1 MTLAGHRAAR
11 VLMQGAVGASCRCEA
26 EAGGPSINSNN
37 SGFTEYSP
45 VLEMRALEELL
56 KSWRSNPD
64 ADATVAVCSFLGG
77 SKREELIREVG
88 ASAETWH
95 AGDAAVMLAVG
106 RMYLEA
112 EMLQEAQTTLV
123 AAGKADARDPRA
135 FRYLGEV
142 LLRRG
147 DALRADK
154 VLSRALQLG
163 AATDDVELWHER
175 AVLYSALQ
183 KRVGPE
189 AVAAEVARSMPRHVS
204 VPPGPASDPLPS
216 FGLEEST
223 QPRNQ
228 PPPAAQVS
236 RKPTLVGLAEPAPLP
251 RFDSADALPARATE
265 DSIRLSD
272 SDLEE
277 TSNPGRSLISAPIG
291 GLPPPP
297 AAGSSDVAA
306 QLANSFLAPK
316 GGKPA
321 AVPAKQN
328 LKSTQLGGFQARPGA
343 APAPSAKAAPTV
355 GRPLTAAKSMAKQ
368 SAPPQFDDAV
378 TVVTPPPFMAQLMP
392 QGVPSRAARK
402 HSAPPLV
409 TPPPFVAA
417 APPPAP
423 PIRSVAPANLPPFG
437 SEAETALPFAATAL
451 PAPPPRVPSA
461 PPAPPRPAHVLA
473 ALAGDPANP
482 APAVVLDHLARV
494 GLYEPGGGATPA
506 WEAPPRQK
514 SRGAAAILIATLVI
528 AAGGGGAYEYSR
540 RLKAARAIEADS
552 LNAQVDKLLKTG
564 NPKDLKATDGR
575 LTQAFEL
582 DSRSQRA
589 GRLWLQ
595 NRVLNALLLAG
606 ETRGIDAA
614 VYRGRQVGLPEKAL
628 LVGKVASFL
637 VEGDV
642 AGGAAVLARSDKDA
656 GSDAY
661 YQLAAAAVLERA
673 GDPRGVERY
682 EAAVQL
688 APDLAP
694 AEMLLARLL
703 LLERGSDAAKP
714 VIDSLRKKKGD
725 TPSTRALSALAWVLS
740 HDRPGELPSEA
751 QLQPG
756 DIELLPAP
764 LAAVPAMVD
773 AAKALNKQELAAASK
788 AIDSAINLAMTPALA
803 AGLGFLAIEAGDEVV
818 ARKAAL
824 RALQFSGVYPRART
838 LAARVALLG
847 GRIDEAQKAIEG
859 LEPASADVA
868 VVRAVVAY
876 ESLESA
882 DLKSA
887 LEALGNSAVGPAFS
901 ALDAAPGIINGSAF
915 PTPDKLEQMAAPD
928 KPWGELI
935 AVDAALETGNLAL
948 AEKLLGKRSQET
960 LRPVHLRRLARLRRL
975 QGKLDVAL
983 QASSA
988 AAEGGMALPLLLER
1002 VYELLAKEDV
1012 AGAKQL
1018 AAKYPTLLGPL
1029 AGWVGVLTDT
1039 ASKQAASAAVRLTK
1053 LDLPPDESPIAVRVL
1068 VARALMSGKDKR
1080 ANAYVTALS
1089 KKLPKN
1095 PDVLAAASIE

>member
-1 MTLAGHRAAR
+1 
-11 VLMQGAVGASCRCEA
+11 
-26 EAGGPSINSNN
+26 
-37 SGFTEYSP
+37 
-45 VLEMRALEELL
+45 MRALEELL

-64 ADATVAVCSFLGG
+64 ADATVAVCSFLGS
-77 SKREELIREVG
+77 SKRDELIREVG

-95 AGDAAVMLAVG
+95 AGDATVMLAVG

-112 EMLQEAQTTLV
+112 GMLQEAQTTLV

-135 FRYLGEV
+135 FRFLGEV

-154 VLSRALQLG
+154 VLARALQLG
-163 AATDDVELWHER
+163 AAADEVELWHER

-189 AVAAEVARSMPRHVS
+189 AVAAEVTRSMPRHVS

-223 QPRNQ
+223 KPRNQ
-228 PPPAAQVS
+228 RPPAAAVS
-236 RKPTLVGLAEPAPLP
+236 RKPTLLGLAEPAPLP
-251 RFDSADALPARATE
+251 RFDSADPVTVRASE
-265 DSIRLSD
+265 DSIHISD

-277 TSNPGRSLISAPIG
+277 TSNPGRLRVNAPPG

-297 AAGSSDVAA
+297 ATAASDVAA

-316 GGKPA
+316 ASKPA

-343 APAPSAKAAPTV
+343 APGPAQAAAVKPAV
-355 GRPLTAAKSMAKQ
+355 GRPLTAAKPAPAAAKH

-378 TVVTPPPFMAQLMP
+378 TVVTPPPFMAQLP
-392 QGVPSRAARK
+392 HALPNPPVRKQSPSPF
-402 HSAPPLV
+402 APPPAAPA
-409 TPPPFVAA
+409 PPPTTAFA
-417 APPPAP
+417 APPPP
-423 PIRSVAPANLPPFG
+423 PPARSAALPSFG
-437 SEAETALPFAATAL
+437 ADAETALPFAATAL
-451 PAPPPRVPSA
+451 PVSPGRVSSA
-461 PPAPPRPAHVLA
+461 APAPPRPAHT
-473 ALAGDPANP
+473 LAGDPVNP
-482 APAVVLDHLARV
+482 APAVVLEHLARV
-494 GLYEPGGGATPA
+494 GLYEPGGGAAPA
-506 WEAPPRQK
+506 WEKPPRQK
-514 SRGAAAILIATLVI
+514 SRGAVAILIATVLI
-528 AAGGGGAYEYSR
+528 AAAGGGTYEYSR
-540 RLKAARAIEADS
+540 RLKAARAIEADT

-564 NPKDLKATDGR
+564 SPTDLKSTDAR
-575 LTQAFEL
+575 LTRAFEL

-595 NRVLNALLLAG
+595 NRVLNALLVAG

-614 VYRGRQVGLPEKAL
+614 VYRGRQVGLPEKEL
-628 LVGKVASFL
+628 LVGKIASFL

-656 GSDAY
+656 GTDAY

-673 GDPRGVERY
+673 GDSRGLERY
-682 EAAVQL
+682 EAAVRL

-703 LLERGSDAAKP
+703 LLERGADAAKP
-714 VIDSLRKKKGD
+714 VIASLRKKLGE
-725 TPSTRALSALAWVLS
+725 TPMTRALSALSWVVS
-740 HDRPGELPSEA
+740 HDRPEELPSEA
-751 QLQPG
+751 QLQPA
-756 DIELLPAP
+756 DVALLPAP
-764 LAAVPAMVD
+764 LAAVPAMVE
-773 AAKALNKQELAAASK
+773 AAKALNKQDLAAASK

-803 AGLGFLAIEAGDEVV
+803 AGLGFLAIEAGDETV

-847 GRIDEAQKAIEG
+847 GRIDEAQKAIEE
-859 LEPASADVA
+859 LDSASADVA

-901 ALDAAPGIINGSAF
+901 ALDAAPGVINGTAF

-928 KPWGELI
+928 KPWGELVAI
-935 AVDAALETGNLAL
+935 DAAIETGNLVL
-948 AEKLLGKRSQET
+948 ADKLLSKRSVET

-975 QGKLDVAL
+975 QGKLDEAL
-983 QASSA
+983 RASSA
-988 AAEGGMALPLLLER
+988 AAEGGIALPLLLER

-1018 AAKYPTLLGPL
+1018 AGKYPSLLGPL
-1029 AGWVGVLTDT
+1029 AGWVGVLTDV
-1039 ASKQAASAAVRLTK
+1039 ASKQAASATVRLTK
-1053 LDLPPDESPIAVRVL
+1053 LDLPPDESSIAVRVL
-1068 VARALMSGKDKR
+1068 VARALVTGKDKR
-1080 ANAYVTALS
+1080 ATAYVTALS

-1095 PDVLAAASIE
+1095 PDVLAAASID

>member
-1 MTLAGHRAAR
+1 
-11 VLMQGAVGASCRCEA
+11 
-26 EAGGPSINSNN
+26 
-37 SGFTEYSP
+37 
-45 VLEMRALEELL
+45 MRALEELL

-64 ADATVAVCSFLGG
+64 ADATVAVCSFLGS

-95 AGDAAVMLAVG
+95 AGDATVMLAVG

-135 FRYLGEV
+135 FRFLGEV

-154 VLSRALQLG
+154 VLARALQLG
-163 AATDDVELWHER
+163 AATDEVELWHER

-216 FGLEEST
+216 FGIEEST
-223 QPRNQ
+223 KPRNQ
-228 PPPAAQVS
+228 PPPAVAVS
-236 RKPTLVGLAEPAPLP
+236 RKPTLLGLAEPAPLP
-251 RFDSADALPARATE
+251 RFDSADPVTVRGSSE
-265 DSIRLSD
+265 DSIHLSD

-277 TSNPGRSLISAPIG
+277 TSNPGRLRINAPPG

-297 AAGSSDVAA
+297 AAASSDVAA

-316 GGKPA
+316 AAKPA

-328 LKSTQLGGFQARPGA
+328 LKSTQLGGFQARAGA
-343 APAPSAKAAPTV
+343 APGPPAAAAAVKPAV
-355 GRPLTAAKSMAKQ
+355 GRPLTAAKAAPVAKH

-378 TVVTPPPFMAQLMP
+378 TVVTPPPFMAQLAP
-392 QGVPSRAARK
+392 QTSP
-402 HSAPPLV
+402 SAPVRKPS
-409 TPPPFVAA
+409 PPPFAAPPAAAFAPPPPTTAFA
-417 APPPAP
+417 APPPPAP
-423 PIRSVAPANLPPFG
+423 VRSAAPLPSFG

-461 PPAPPRPAHVLA
+461 PPRPAHALLA
-473 ALAGDPANP
+473 QAGDPANP

-494 GLYEPGGGATPA
+494 GLYEPGGGAAPA
-506 WEAPPRQK
+506 WEAAPRQK
-514 SRGAAAILIATLVI
+514 SRGAIAILVATVLVA
-528 AAGGGGAYEYSR
+528 AAGGGTYEYSR
-540 RLKAARAIEADS
+540 RLKAARAIEADT

-564 NPKDLKATDGR
+564 SPSDLKATDNR
-575 LTQAFEL
+575 LTHAFEL

-595 NRVLNALLLAG
+595 NRVLNALLIAG

-614 VYRGRQVGLPEKAL
+614 VYRGRQVGLPEKEL
-628 LVGKVASFL
+628 LVGKIASFL

-656 GSDAY
+656 GTDPY

-673 GDPRGVERY
+673 GDSRGLERY

-703 LLERGSDAAKP
+703 LLERGADAAKP
-714 VIDSLRKKKGD
+714 VIASLRKKRGD
-725 TPSTRALSALAWVLS
+725 TPSTRALSALSWVVS
-740 HDRPGELPSEA
+740 HDRPDEPPSEA
-751 QLQPG
+751 QLQPA
-756 DIELLPAP
+756 DVALLPAP

-788 AIDSAINLAMTPALA
+788 AIDSAITLAMTPALA

-847 GRIDEAQKAIEG
+847 GRIDEAQKAIEE
-859 LEPASADVA
+859 LDSASADVA

-887 LEALGNSAVGPAFS
+887 LEALGNSAVGPAFL
-901 ALDAAPGIINGSAF
+901 ALDAAPGVINGSAF

-935 AVDAALETGNLAL
+935 AIDAAIETGNLVL
-948 AEKLLGKRSQET
+948 ADKLLAKRSVET

-975 QGKLDVAL
+975 QGKLDEAL
-983 QASSA
+983 RASAA
-988 AAEGGMALPLLLER
+988 AAEGGIALPLLLER
-1002 VYELLAKEDV
+1002 IYELLAKEDV

-1018 AAKYPTLLGPL
+1018 AGKYPSLLGPL
-1029 AGWVGVLTDT
+1029 AGWVGVLTDV
-1039 ASKQAASAAVRLTK
+1039 ASKQLASATVRLTK
-1053 LDLPPDESPIAVRVL
+1053 LDLPPDESSIAVRIL

-1080 ANAYVTALS
+1080 ATAYLTALS

-1095 PDVLAAASIE
+1095 PDVLAAAAIE

>member
-1 MTLAGHRAAR
+1 
-11 VLMQGAVGASCRCEA
+11 
-26 EAGGPSINSNN
+26 
-37 SGFTEYSP
+37 
-45 VLEMRALEELL
+45 MRALDELL
-56 KSWRSNPD
+56 QSWRSNPD

-77 SKREELIREVG
+77 SKRDELIREVG

-112 EMLQEAQTTLV
+112 EMLQEAQTALV

-135 FRYLGEV
+135 FRFLGEV

-154 VLSRALQLG
+154 VLQRAVQLG
-163 AATDDVELWHER
+163 GTTDDVELWHER

-204 VPPGPASDPLPS
+204 VPPGPASDPLPA
-216 FGLEEST
+216 FGIEEST
-223 QPRNQ
+223 KPRNE
-228 PPPAAQVS
+228 PPARQVS

-251 RFDSADALPARATE
+251 RFDSADPLPARASE

-272 SDLEE
+272 SDLED
-277 TSNPGRSLISAPIG
+277 TSNPGRLQFNAPRG

-297 AAGSSDVAA
+297 AAASTDVAA
-306 QLANSFLAPK
+306 QLSSSFLPPK
-316 GGKPA
+316 AGKPA
-321 AVPAKQN
+321 PAAAAAKPN
-328 LKSTQLGGFQARPGA
+328 LKSTQLGGFQAGAAGGARAA
-343 APAPSAKAAPTV
+343 APAPAAVKPAV
-355 GRPLTAAKSMAKQ
+355 GRPLTAAK
-368 SAPPQFDDAV
+368 APPPVAKPPSQAPVFDDAV
-378 TVVTPPPFMAQLMP
+378 TVVTPPPFAAQLMP
-392 QGVPSRAARK
+392 LAKPS
-402 HSAPPLV
+402 
-409 TPPPFVAA
+409 TPPPVVPPPPIVAA
-417 APPPAP
+417 VPAP
-423 PIRSVAPANLPPFG
+423 PVRSAAPAPLPSFQDVP
-437 SEAETALPFAATAL
+437 TALPFAATAL
-451 PAPPPRVPSA
+451 PAPLPAPSA
-461 PPAPPRPAHVLA
+461 PSTPPAPPRPAHA
-473 ALAGDPANP
+473 FSQGGDPANP

-506 WEAPPRQK
+506 WEKPPKQK
-514 SRGAAAILIATLVI
+514 SRGAVAILIATVLVA
-528 AAGGGGAYEYSR
+528 AAGGGTFEYSR
-540 RLKAARAIEADS
+540 RLKAARALEADS

-564 NPKDLKATDGR
+564 NPKDLKATDDR
-575 LTQAFEL
+575 LTHSFEL

-595 NRVLNALLLAG
+595 NRVLNALLVAG

-614 VYRGRQVGLPEKAL
+614 VYRGRQVGLPEKEL
-628 LVGKVASFL
+628 LVGKIASFL

-656 GSDAY
+656 GTDAY

-673 GDPRGVERY
+673 GDARGIERY
-682 EAAVQL
+682 EAAVAL

-703 LLERGSDAAKP
+703 LLERGSEAAKP
-714 VIDSLRKKKGD
+714 VIESLRKKTGD
-725 TPSTRALSALAWVLS
+725 TPSTRALSALSWVIAS
-740 HDRPGELPSEA
+740 DRPEELPPEA
-751 QLQPG
+751 QLQPA
-756 DIELLPAP
+756 DIALLPAP

-773 AAKALNKQELAAASK
+773 AAKALTRQDLAAASK
-788 AIDSAINLAMTPALA
+788 AIDSAITLAMTPALA
-803 AGLGFLAIEAGDEVV
+803 SGLGFLAIEAGDEVV

-859 LEPASADVA
+859 LDAASADVA

-876 ESLESA
+876 ESLEIA
-882 DLKSA
+882 DLKGA

-915 PTPDKLEQMAAPD
+915 PTPDKLEPMAAPD
-928 KPWGELI
+928 KPWGELVAI
-935 AVDAALETGNLAL
+935 DAALETGNLVL
-948 AEKLLGKRSQET
+948 ADKLLSKRSVET

-975 QGKLDVAL
+975 QGKLDEAL
-983 QASSA
+983 RASAA

-1018 AAKYPTLLGPL
+1018 AAKYQASLGPL
-1029 AGWVGVLTDT
+1029 SGWVGVLTDV
-1039 ASKQAASAAVRLTK
+1039 ASKQAASATVRLTK
-1053 LDLPPDESPIAVRVL
+1053 LDLPPDESPILVRVL
-1068 VARALMSGKDKR
+1068 VARALVVAKDKR
-1080 ANAYVTALS
+1080 ATPYLTALI

-1095 PDVLAAASIE
+1095 PDVLAAATAGG

>member
-1 MTLAGHRAAR
+1 
-11 VLMQGAVGASCRCEA
+11 
-26 EAGGPSINSNN
+26 
-37 SGFTEYSP
+37 
-45 VLEMRALEELL
+45 MRALDELL

-64 ADATVAVCSFLGG
+64 ADATIAVCSFLGS
-77 SKREELIREVG
+77 SKRDELIREVG

-95 AGDAAVMLAVG
+95 AGDPTVMLAVG

-112 EMLQEAQTTLV
+112 EMLQEAQTSLV

-135 FRYLGEV
+135 FRFLGEV

-163 AATDDVELWHER
+163 GAADELELWHER

-189 AVAAEVARSMPRHVS
+189 AVAAEVARSMPRHQS

-216 FGLEEST
+216 FGVEEST
-223 QPRNQ
+223 KPRNE
-228 PPPAAQVS
+228 PRPAVHVS
-236 RKPTLVGLAEPAPLP
+236 RKPTLAGLAEPAPLP
-251 RFDSADALPARATE
+251 RFESADPLPARASE
-265 DSIRLSD
+265 ESIHLSD

-277 TSNPGRSLISAPIG
+277 TSNPGRLRLNAPSG

-297 AAGSSDVAA
+297 AGAASDVAA
-306 QLANSFLAPK
+306 QLAGSLLGPQAGKLAPAATA
-316 GGKPA
+316 KP
-321 AVPAKQN
+321 N
-328 LKSTQLGGFQARPGA
+328 LKATQLGGFRA
-343 APAPSAKAAPTV
+343 ASPAGPAAATKPAV
-355 GRPLTAAKSMAKQ
+355 GRPLTAAKPVAAKT
-368 SAPPQFDDAV
+368 SAAPAAGKASASLAAKAPVAPQFDDAV
-378 TVVTPPPFMAQLMP
+378 TIVTPPPFMAQLMP
-392 QGVPSRAARK
+392 QNLMTPSTVRK
-402 HSAPPLV
+402 PS
-409 TPPPFVAA
+409 PPPFA
-417 APPPAP
+417 APPPPAPAP
-423 PIRSVAPANLPPFG
+423 PPPMRNAAPAPLPSF
-437 SEAETALPFAATAL
+437 SHDAETALPFAATAL
-451 PAPPPRVPSA
+451 PV
-461 PPAPPRPAHVLA
+461 PAPPVAPPRAAHVFA
-473 ALAGDPANP
+473 QGGEPNNP
-482 APAVVLDHLARV
+482 APAVVLEHLASV

-506 WEAPPRQK
+506 WEAAPRQK
-514 SRGAAAILIATLVI
+514 SRGAIAILIATVVI
-528 AAGGGGAYEYSR
+528 AAAGGGTYEYTR
-540 RLKAARAIEADS
+540 RLKAARAIEADT
-552 LNAQVDKLLKTG
+552 LNTQVDKLLKSG
-564 NPKDLKATDGR
+564 KPSDLKATDAR
-575 LTQAFEL
+575 LTHAFEL
-582 DSRSQRA
+582 DSRSQRT

-595 NRVLNALLLAG
+595 NRVLNALLIAG

-614 VYRGRQVGLPEKAL
+614 VYRGRQVGLAEKEL
-628 LVGKVASFL
+628 LVGKIASFL

-642 AGGAAVLARSDKDA
+642 AGGAAVLARSDQDA
-656 GSDAY
+656 GADAY

-673 GDPRGVERY
+673 GDSRGLERY
-682 EAAVQL
+682 EAAVRL

-703 LLERGSDAAKP
+703 LLERGADAAKP
-714 VIDSLRKKKGD
+714 IIESLRKKTGD
-725 TPSTRALSALAWVLS
+725 TPSTRALSALSWVIS
-740 HDRPGELPSEA
+740 HDRPDELPSDA

-756 DIELLPAP
+756 DVEQLPAP
-764 LAAVPAMVD
+764 LAAVPAMVEG
-773 AAKALNKQELAAASK
+773 AKALIKQDLAAASK

-803 AGLGFLAIEAGDEVV
+803 SGLGFLAIEAGDEVV

-859 LEPASADVA
+859 LDPASADVA

-887 LEALGNSAVGPAFS
+887 LESLSNSAVGPAFS
-901 ALDAAPGIINGSAF
+901 ALDAAPGIINGTAF
-915 PTPDKLEQMAAPD
+915 PTPDKLEAMAAPD
-928 KPWGELI
+928 KPWGELVAI
-935 AVDAALETGNLAL
+935 DAALETGNLIL
-948 AEKLLGKRSQET
+948 ADKLLAKHSLET

-975 QGKLDVAL
+975 QGKLDESL
-983 QASSA
+983 RASAA

-1002 VYELLAKEDV
+1002 IYELLAKEDV

-1018 AAKYPTLLGPL
+1018 AAKYPSLLGPL
-1029 AGWVGVLTDT
+1029 SGWVGVLTDV
-1039 ASKQAASAAVRLTK
+1039 ASKQAASATVRLTK
-1053 LDLPPDESPIAVRVL
+1053 LDLPPDESPILVRVL

-1080 ANAYVTALS
+1080 ATPYLTALI

-1095 PDVLAAASIE
+1095 PDVLAAASVD

>member
-1 MTLAGHRAAR
+1 
-11 VLMQGAVGASCRCEA
+11 
-26 EAGGPSINSNN
+26 
-37 SGFTEYSP
+37 
-45 VLEMRALEELL
+45 MRALDELL
-56 KSWRSNPD
+56 QSWRSNPD

-77 SKREELIREVG
+77 SKRDELIREVG

-112 EMLQEAQTTLV
+112 EMLQEAQTALV

-135 FRYLGEV
+135 FRFLGEV

-154 VLSRALQLG
+154 VLARAVQLG
-163 AATDDVELWHER
+163 ANNEEVELWHER

-204 VPPGPASDPLPS
+204 VPPGPDSDPLPS

-223 QPRNQ
+223 KPRNE
-228 PPPAAQVS
+228 PPPVKQVS

-251 RFDSADALPARATE
+251 RFDSADPLPARASE

-272 SDLEE
+272 SDLED
-277 TSNPGRSLISAPIG
+277 TSNPGRLQINAPPG

-297 AAGSSDVAA
+297 AAASSDVAA
-306 QLANSFLAPK
+306 QLSSSFLPSKA
-316 GGKPA
+316 GKPA
-321 AVPAKQN
+321 PAAAAKPN
-328 LKSTQLGGFQARPGA
+328 LKSTQLGGFQAGA
-343 APAPSAKAAPTV
+343 APAGVPARAAAPAGVKPAIGRPLAPAKAAPA
-355 GRPLTAAKSMAKQ
+355 AAKPLSE
-368 SAPPQFDDAV
+368 PPKFDDAV
-378 TVVTPPPFMAQLMP
+378 TVVTPPPFAAQLMP
-392 QGVPSRAARK
+392 QAKP
-402 HSAPPLV
+402 SAPPPV
-409 TPPPFVAA
+409 MPAPPVAA
-417 APPPAP
+417 AMPAP
-423 PIRSVAPANLPPFG
+423 PVRSAASAPLPSFQDMP
-437 SEAETALPFAATAL
+437 TALPFAATAL
-451 PAPPPRVPSA
+451 PEPPPAPRVPST
-461 PPAPPRPAHVLA
+461 PPAPPRPPHAFSQG
-473 ALAGDPANP
+473 GDPANP
-482 APAVVLDHLARV
+482 APAVVLEHLARV

-506 WEAPPRQK
+506 WETPPKQK
-514 SRGAAAILIATLVI
+514 SRGAVAILIATVLVA
-528 AAGGGGAYEYSR
+528 AAGGGTFEYSR

-564 NPKDLKATDGR
+564 SPKDLKSTDDR
-575 LTQAFEL
+575 LTHSFEL

-595 NRVLNALLLAG
+595 NRVLNALLVAG

-614 VYRGRQVGLPEKAL
+614 VYRGRQVGLPEKEL
-628 LVGKVASFL
+628 LVGKIASFL

-642 AGGAAVLARSDKDA
+642 VGGAAVLARSDKD
-656 GSDAY
+656 GGTDPY

-673 GDPRGVERY
+673 GDPRGLERY
-682 EAAVQL
+682 EAAVAL

-694 AEMLLARLL
+694 AEMMLARLL
-703 LLERGSDAAKP
+703 LLERGTEAAKP
-714 VIDSLRKKKGD
+714 VIESLRKKTGD
-725 TPSTRALSALAWVLS
+725 TPSTRALSALSWVIAS
-740 HDRPGELPSEA
+740 DRPDEPPPEA
-751 QLQPG
+751 QLQPS
-756 DIELLPAP
+756 DIPLLPAP

-773 AAKALNKQELAAASK
+773 AAKALTKQDLAAASK
-788 AIDSAINLAMTPALA
+788 AIDSAITLAMTPALA
-803 AGLGFLAIEAGDEVV
+803 SGLGFLAIEAGDEVV

-859 LEPASADVA
+859 LDPASADVA

-915 PTPDKLEQMAAPD
+915 PPPDKLESMAAPE
-928 KPWGELI
+928 KPWGELVAI
-935 AVDAALETGNLAL
+935 DAALETGNLAL
-948 AEKLLGKRSQET
+948 ADKLLSKRSVET

-975 QGKLDVAL
+975 QGKLDESL
-983 QASSA
+983 RASAA
-988 AAEGGMALPLLLER
+988 AAEGGMALALLVER
-1002 VYELLAKEDV
+1002 VYELLASEDV

-1018 AAKYPTLLGPL
+1018 AAKYQASLGPL
-1029 AGWVGVLTDT
+1029 SGWVGVLTDV
-1039 ASKQAASAAVRLTK
+1039 ASKQAASATVRLTK
-1053 LDLPPDESPIAVRVL
+1053 LDLPPDESPLLVRIL
-1068 VARALMSGKDKR
+1068 VARALVVAKDKR
-1080 ANAYVTALS
+1080 ATPYLTALTR
-1089 KKLPKN
+1089 KFPKN
-1095 PDVLAAASIE
+1095 PDVLAAATAGG

>member
-1 MTLAGHRAAR
+1 
-11 VLMQGAVGASCRCEA
+11 
-26 EAGGPSINSNN
+26 
-37 SGFTEYSP
+37 
-45 VLEMRALEELL
+45 MRALDELL
-56 KSWRSNPD
+56 QSWRSNPD
-64 ADATVAVCSFLGG
+64 ADATIAVCSYLGS
-77 SKREELIREVG
+77 SKRDELIREVG

-95 AGDAAVMLAVG
+95 AGDGAVMLAVG

-112 EMLQEAQTTLV
+112 EMLQEAQTSLV
-123 AAGKADARDPRA
+123 AAGKANAADPTA
-135 FRYLGEV
+135 FRFLGEV

-154 VLSRALQLG
+154 VLARALQLG
-163 AATDDVELWHER
+163 ATSEDVELWHER

-204 VPPGPASDPLPS
+204 VPPGPSSDPFPG

-223 QPRNQ
+223 KPRNQ
-228 PPPAAQVS
+228 PAPAPAPAARPAVAVS
-236 RKPTLVGLAEPAPLP
+236 RKPTLLGLADSNPLP
-251 RFDSADALPARATE
+251 RFDSADPLPARATE

-277 TSNPGRSLISAPIG
+277 TSNPGRLLINAPPG
-291 GLPPPP
+291 SLPPPP
-297 AAGSSDVAA
+297 GVGSSDVSEA
-306 QLANSFLAPK
+306 LANSFLAPK
-316 GGKPA
+316 AGKPA
-321 AVPAKQN
+321 AIAKPN
-328 LKSTQLGGFQARPGA
+328 LKSTQLGGFRAGAVGAAFAAKPTLARP
-343 APAPSAKAAPTV
+343 
-355 GRPLTAAKSMAKQ
+355 MASK
-368 SAPPQFDDAV
+368 APPGKASVPPEFDDAV
-378 TVVTPPPFMAQLMP
+378 TVVTPPPFAAQLIPRGMP
-392 QGVPSRAARK
+392 TPAHARPAAAMPVRKPS
-402 HSAPPLV
+402 
-409 TPPPFVAA
+409 A
-417 APPPAP
+417 APPPPAP
-423 PIRSVAPANLPPFG
+423 VAAPALVRSEPLPSF
-437 SEAETALPFAATAL
+437 EAPVESVSAIAATAL
-451 PAPPPRVPSA
+451 PAPPMRVPSA
-461 PPAPPRPAHVLA
+461 PPPPPRPAH
-473 ALAGDPANP
+473 ALAGGGDPANP
-482 APAVVLDHLARV
+482 VPAVVLEHLARV

-506 WEAPPRQK
+506 WETPPRQK
-514 SRGAAAILIATLVI
+514 SRGAWAILVATVLIA
-528 AAGGGGAYEYSR
+528 AAGGGTYEYSR
-540 RLKAARAIEADS
+540 RHKAARAIEADA
-552 LNAQVDKLLKTG
+552 LNTQVDKLLKTG
-564 NPKDLKATDGR
+564 SPSDLKSTDAR
-575 LTQAFEL
+575 LTHSFEL

-595 NRVLNALLLAG
+595 NRVLNALMLAG

-614 VYRGRQVGLPEKAL
+614 VYRGRQVGLPEKEL
-628 LVGKVASFL
+628 LVGKIASFL

-656 GSDAY
+656 GADAY

-714 VIDSLRKKKGD
+714 VIESLRKKTGD
-725 TPSTRALSALAWVLS
+725 TPSTRALSALSWVVS
-740 HDRPGELPSEA
+740 HDRPDELPSDA
-751 QLQPG
+751 QLQPT
-756 DIELLPAP
+756 DAEQLPAP

-773 AAKALNKQELAAASK
+773 AAKALNKQDLPAASK
-788 AIDSAINLAMTPALA
+788 AIDSAIGLAMTPALA

-847 GRIDEAQKAIEG
+847 GRIDEAQKAIEE
-859 LEPASADVA
+859 LDPASADVA

-876 ESLESA
+876 ESMETQ
-882 DLKSA
+882 DLKGA

-901 ALDAAPGIINGSAF
+901 ALDAAIGIINGTAF
-915 PTPDKLEQMAAPD
+915 PPADKLVDMAAPD
-928 KPWGELI
+928 KPWGELVAI
-935 AVDAALETGNLAL
+935 DAALETGNLAM
-948 AEKLLGKRSQET
+948 AEKLLGKRSLET
-960 LRPVHLRRLARLRRL
+960 LRPVHLRRLARLRRF
-975 QGKLDVAL
+975 QGKLDEAL
-983 QASSA
+983 RASAA

-1002 VYELLAKEDV
+1002 VYELLAKDDV
-1012 AGAKQL
+1012 AAAKQL
-1018 AAKYPTLLGPL
+1018 AAKYPSLLGPL
-1029 AGWVGVLTDT
+1029 SGWVGVLTDV

-1053 LDLPPDESPIAVRVL
+1053 LDLPPEESPIAVRVL

-1080 ANAYVTALS
+1080 SQAYVTALL

-1095 PDVLAAASIE
+1095 PDVLAAAAIE